1 MSEESNGKKFS
12 AMTPAE
18 RDQTMHFMVDQQAQF
33 FADLEAM
40 KEIVNGLLTVDARH
54 QRRLERV
61 ENIIRSALVIGRR
74 ERSRIRVLDKEAA
87 QRQEQVHADLDAV
100 RELLLDNARHS
111 GENQRD
117 IAELRQ
123 ATSDAVRELLLD
135 NARHSGE
142 NQRDI
147 AELRQATA
155 RNTEARGALTAAIA
169 TLVER
174 KGTE

>member
-87 QRQEQVHADLDAV
+87 QRQEQVNADLDAV

-111 GENQRD
+111 GENRRD

-123 ATSDAVRELLLD
+123 AISDAVQD

-155 RNTEARGALTAAIA
+155 RNTEAIGALTAAIA
-169 TLVER
+169 KLVER